1 MELTELKLT
10 ARRFGLLQKMG
21 ITTLEQLLKTYPF
34 RYESH
39 EQLPFDQWQKGDTVG
54 FAGLIASRPAVI
66 RLGKNRTMT
75 RFTVI
80 SWNQELQVTVFNRPW
95 LNAFPFGE
103 TIHIRG
109 TYNGEGKVTA
119 MQAQKKPLEEGLVPV
134 YSMTKGMKPAD
145 MPAILDK
152 ALEHLDQL
160 PDLVPP
166 DLRRRYR
173 LLDKDTSYRWIHRPP
188 DEKRL
193 HLAIRT
199 LKYEEFLCFQ
209 CAVQSES
216 ALGQRKTPRMFDQAL
231 ADAFLDQFPY
241 DLTADQ
247 RQAIED
253 VWSDQRRDTTMYRL
267 VQGDVGSGKTVVAM
281 AAIRACELSGAQSA
295 MMAPTEILARQHLK
309 TLQSAGIEAKL
320 LVSSLSRKEKQEV
333 LEGLRTGT
341 VSVVVGTHSLFQD
354 PVEFADLGL
363 VVADEQQ
370 RFGVSQRRQLLEKG
384 KGADFLMMSATPIP
398 RTYAHFLYGDIALSA
413 VKTMPAGRK
422 PVETRYV
429 RGQSMKPVLKDVLQG
444 LKEGRQCYVVAPAI
458 DENLELD
465 IKGVTSLYEGMVK
478 VLGKDWT
485 IGLLHGRM
493 SAAEKEEVMT
503 RFKAGDIHILVST
516 TVIEVGID
524 VAKATMMV
532 IYDAHRFGLST
543 IHQLRG
549 RCARGP
555 VQGTCWLLSATKD
568 MAAVER
574 LQKLQEL
581 RDGFAISEYD
591 LQLRGPGD
599 LLGTR
604 QSGLPAFVL
613 GDFEKDPAIME
624 AAVQDAAAVLA
635 RRDWPPLM
643 EYVRQ
648 ARDSVRYIVSDVN
661 CPY

>member
-160 PDLVPP
+160 PDLVPA

-333 LEGLRTGT
+333 LEGLKTGT

-624 AAVQDAAAVLA
+624 AAVQDAAAMLA

-648 ARDSVRYIVSDVN
+648 ARDSVRYID
-661 CPY
+661 

>member
-333 LEGLRTGT
+333 LEGLKTGR

-568 MAAVER
+568 MAAIER

-648 ARDSVRYIVSDVN
+648 ARDSVRYID
-661 CPY
+661 

>member
-568 MAAVER
+568 MSAIER

-624 AAVQDAAAVLA
+624 AAVQDAAAMLA

-648 ARDSVRYIVSDVN
+648 ARDSVRYID
-661 CPY
+661 

>member
-54 FAGLIASRPAVI
+54 FTGLIASRPAVI

-253 VWSDQRRDTTMYRL
+253 VLSDQRRDTTMYRL

-295 MMAPTEILARQHLK
+295 LMAPTEILARQHLK

-333 LEGLRTGT
+333 LEGLKTGT

-624 AAVQDAAAVLA
+624 AAVQDAAAMLA

-648 ARDSVRYIVSDVN
+648 ARDSVRYID
-661 CPY
+661 

>member
-333 LEGLRTGT
+333 LEGLKTGT

-624 AAVQDAAAVLA
+624 AAVQDAA
-635 RRDWPPLM
+635 
-643 EYVRQ
+643 
-648 ARDSVRYIVSDVN
+648 
-661 CPY
+661 

>member
-54 FAGLIASRPAVI
+54 FAGLIASHPAVI

-295 MMAPTEILARQHLK
+295 LMAPTEILARQHLK

-333 LEGLRTGT
+333 LEGLKTGT

-624 AAVQDAAAVLA
+624 AAVQDAAAMLA

-648 ARDSVRYIVSDVN
+648 ARDSVRYID
-661 CPY
+661 

>member
-216 ALGQRKTPRMFDQAL
+216 ALGQRKTPRMFDHAL

-624 AAVQDAAAVLA
+624 AAVQDAAAMLA

-648 ARDSVRYIVSDVN
+648 ARDSVRYID
-661 CPY
+661 

>member
-173 LLDKDTSYRWIHRPP
+173 LLDKDTSYRWIHRPS

-281 AAIRACELSGAQSA
+281 AAIRACELAGAQSA
-295 MMAPTEILARQHLK
+295 LMAPTEILARQHLK

-333 LEGLRTGT
+333 LEGLKTGT

-624 AAVQDAAAVLA
+624 AAVQDAAAMLA

-648 ARDSVRYIVSDVN
+648 ARDSVRYID
-661 CPY
+661 

>member
-166 DLRRRYR
+166 DLRHRYR

-333 LEGLRTGT
+333 LEGLKTGR

-648 ARDSVRYIVSDVN
+648 ARDSVRYID
-661 CPY
+661 

>member
-333 LEGLRTGT
+333 LEGLKTGT

-354 PVEFADLGL
+354 PVEFVDLGL

-648 ARDSVRYIVSDVN
+648 ARDSVRYID
-661 CPY
+661 

>member
-1 MELTELKLT
+1 M
-10 ARRFGLLQKMG
+10 
-21 ITTLEQLLKTYPF
+21 
-34 RYESH
+34 
-39 EQLPFDQWQKGDTVG
+39 G

-333 LEGLRTGT
+333 LEGLKTGT

-398 RTYAHFLYGDIALSA
+398 RTYSHFLYGDIALSA

-648 ARDSVRYIVSDVN
+648 ARDSVRYID
-661 CPY
+661 

>member
-173 LLDKDTSYRWIHRPP
+173 LLDKDTSYRWIHRPS

-216 ALGQRKTPRMFDQAL
+216 ALGQRKTPRMFDHAL

-320 LVSSLSRKEKQEV
+320 LVSSLPRKEKQEV

-624 AAVQDAAAVLA
+624 AAVQDAAAMLA

-648 ARDSVRYIVSDVN
+648 ARDSVRYID
-661 CPY
+661 

>member
-333 LEGLRTGT
+333 LEGLKTGR

-624 AAVQDAAAVLA
+624 AAVQDAAAMLV

-648 ARDSVRYIVSDVN
+648 ARDSVRYID
-661 CPY
+661 

>member
-333 LEGLRTGT
+333 LEGLKTGT

-422 PVETRYV
+422 PVETCYV

-624 AAVQDAAAVLA
+624 AAVQDAAAMLA

-648 ARDSVRYIVSDVN
+648 ARDSVRYID
-661 CPY
+661 

>member
-66 RLGKNRTMT
+66 RPGKNRTMT

-333 LEGLRTGT
+333 LEGLKTGT

-648 ARDSVRYIVSDVN
+648 ARDSVRYID
-661 CPY
+661 

>member
-231 ADAFLDQFPY
+231 AEAFLDQFPY

-320 LVSSLSRKEKQEV
+320 LVSSLPRKEKQEV

-568 MAAVER
+568 MAAIER

-624 AAVQDAAAVLA
+624 AAVQDAAAMLA

-648 ARDSVRYIVSDVN
+648 ARDSVRYID
-661 CPY
+661 

>member
-173 LLDKDTSYRWIHRPP
+173 LLDKDTSYRWIHRPS

-231 ADAFLDQFPY
+231 AEAFLDQFPY

-295 MMAPTEILARQHLK
+295 LMAPTEILARQHLK

-333 LEGLRTGT
+333 LEGLKTGT
-341 VSVVVGTHSLFQD
+341 LSVVVGTHSLFQD

-624 AAVQDAAAVLA
+624 AAVQDAAAMLA

-648 ARDSVRYIVSDVN
+648 ARDSVRYID
-661 CPY
+661 

>member
-109 TYNGEGKVTA
+109 NYNGEGKVTA

-333 LEGLRTGT
+333 LEGLKTGT

-568 MAAVER
+568 MAAIER

-624 AAVQDAAAVLA
+624 AAVQDAAAMLV

-648 ARDSVRYIVSDVN
+648 ARDSVRYID
-661 CPY
+661 

>member
-333 LEGLRTGT
+333 LEGLKTGT

-648 ARDSVRYIVSDVN
+648 ARDSVRYID
-661 CPY
+661 

>member
-173 LLDKDTSYRWIHRPP
+173 LLDKDTSYRWIHRPS

-231 ADAFLDQFPY
+231 AEAFLDQFPY

-333 LEGLRTGT
+333 LEGLKTGR

-624 AAVQDAAAVLA
+624 AAVQDAAAMLA

-648 ARDSVRYIVSDVN
+648 ARDSVRYID
-661 CPY
+661 

>member
-333 LEGLRTGT
+333 LEGLKTGT

-568 MAAVER
+568 MSAIER

-624 AAVQDAAAVLA
+624 AAVQDAAAMLV

-648 ARDSVRYIVSDVN
+648 ARDSVRYID
-661 CPY
+661 

>member
-267 VQGDVGSGKTVVAM
+267 VQGDVGSGKAVVAM

-333 LEGLRTGT
+333 LEGLKTGT

-648 ARDSVRYIVSDVN
+648 ARDSVRYID
-661 CPY
+661 

>member
-1 MELTELKLT
+1 
-10 ARRFGLLQKMG
+10 
-21 ITTLEQLLKTYPF
+21 
-34 RYESH
+34 
-39 EQLPFDQWQKGDTVG
+39 
-54 FAGLIASRPAVI
+54 
-66 RLGKNRTMT
+66 
-75 RFTVI
+75 
-80 SWNQELQVTVFNRPW
+80 
-95 LNAFPFGE
+95 
-103 TIHIRG
+103 
-109 TYNGEGKVTA
+109 
-119 MQAQKKPLEEGLVPV
+119 
-134 YSMTKGMKPAD
+134 
-145 MPAILDK
+145 
-152 ALEHLDQL
+152 
-160 PDLVPP
+160 
-166 DLRRRYR
+166 
-173 LLDKDTSYRWIHRPP
+173 
-188 DEKRL
+188 
-193 HLAIRT
+193 
-199 LKYEEFLCFQ
+199 
-209 CAVQSES
+209 
-216 ALGQRKTPRMFDQAL
+216 
-231 ADAFLDQFPY
+231 
-241 DLTADQ
+241 
-247 RQAIED
+247 
-253 VWSDQRRDTTMYRL
+253 
-267 VQGDVGSGKTVVAM
+267 AM

-333 LEGLRTGT
+333 LEGLKTGT

-648 ARDSVRYIVSDVN
+648 ARDSVRYID
-661 CPY
+661 

>member
-253 VWSDQRRDTTMYRL
+253 VWSDQRRDTPMYRL

-333 LEGLRTGT
+333 LEGLKTGT

-624 AAVQDAAAVLA
+624 AAVQDAAAMLA

-648 ARDSVRYIVSDVN
+648 ARDSVRYID
-661 CPY
+661 

>member
-333 LEGLRTGT
+333 LEGLKTGT

-643 EYVRQ
+643 EYVRR
-648 ARDSVRYIVSDVN
+648 ARDSVRYID
-661 CPY
+661 

>member
-216 ALGQRKTPRMFDQAL
+216 ALGQRKTPRMFDHAL

-320 LVSSLSRKEKQEV
+320 LVSSLPRKEKQEV

-384 KGADFLMMSATPIP
+384 TGADFLMMSATPIP

-624 AAVQDAAAVLA
+624 AAVQDAAAMLA

-648 ARDSVRYIVSDVN
+648 ARDSVRYID
-661 CPY
+661 

>member
-320 LVSSLSRKEKQEV
+320 LVASLSRKEKQEV

-568 MAAVER
+568 MAAIER

-624 AAVQDAAAVLA
+624 AAVQDAAAMLA

-648 ARDSVRYIVSDVN
+648 ARDSVRYID
-661 CPY
+661 

>member
-103 TIHIRG
+103 TIHIHG

-160 PDLVPP
+160 PDLVPA

-648 ARDSVRYIVSDVN
+648 ARDSVRYID
-661 CPY
+661 

>member
-134 YSMTKGMKPAD
+134 YFMTKGMKPAD

-216 ALGQRKTPRMFDQAL
+216 AIGQRKTPRMFDQAL

-333 LEGLRTGT
+333 LEGLKTGT

-568 MAAVER
+568 MSAIER

-624 AAVQDAAAVLA
+624 AAVQDAAAMLA

-648 ARDSVRYIVSDVN
+648 ARDSVRYID
-661 CPY
+661 

>member
-333 LEGLRTGT
+333 LEGLKTGR

-568 MAAVER
+568 MSAIER

-648 ARDSVRYIVSDVN
+648 ARDSVRYID
-661 CPY
+661 

>member
-216 ALGQRKTPRMFDQAL
+216 ALGQRKTPRMFDHAL

-333 LEGLRTGT
+333 LEGLKTGT
-341 VSVVVGTHSLFQD
+341 LSVVVGTHSLFQD

-568 MAAVER
+568 MAAIER

-624 AAVQDAAAVLA
+624 AAVQDAAAMLA

-648 ARDSVRYIVSDVN
+648 ARDSVRYID
-661 CPY
+661 

>member
-134 YSMTKGMKPAD
+134 YFMTKGMKPAD

-333 LEGLRTGT
+333 LEGLKTGT

-568 MAAVER
+568 MSAIER

-624 AAVQDAAAVLA
+624 AAVQDAAAMLA

-648 ARDSVRYIVSDVN
+648 ARDSVRYID
-661 CPY
+661 

>member
-624 AAVQDAAAVLA
+624 AAVQDAAAMLA

-648 ARDSVRYIVSDVN
+648 ARDSVRYID
-661 CPY
+661 

>member
-281 AAIRACELSGAQSA
+281 AAIRACELAGAQSA
-295 MMAPTEILARQHLK
+295 LMAPTEILARQHLK

-333 LEGLRTGT
+333 LEGLKTGT

-624 AAVQDAAAVLA
+624 AAVQDAAAMLA

-648 ARDSVRYIVSDVN
+648 ARDSVRYID
-661 CPY
+661 

>member
-281 AAIRACELSGAQSA
+281 VAIRACELSGAQSA
-295 MMAPTEILARQHLK
+295 LMAPTEILARQHLK

-333 LEGLRTGT
+333 LEGLKTGT

-624 AAVQDAAAVLA
+624 AAVQDAAAMLA

-648 ARDSVRYIVSDVN
+648 ARDSVRYID
-661 CPY
+661 

>member
-216 ALGQRKTPRMFDQAL
+216 ALGQRKTPRMFDHAL

-568 MAAVER
+568 MAAIER

-624 AAVQDAAAVLA
+624 AAVQDAAAMLA

-648 ARDSVRYIVSDVN
+648 ARDSVRYID
-661 CPY
+661 

>member
-216 ALGQRKTPRMFDQAL
+216 ALGQRKTPRMFDHAL

-333 LEGLRTGT
+333 LEGLKTGT
-341 VSVVVGTHSLFQD
+341 LSVVVGTHSLFQD

-624 AAVQDAAAVLA
+624 AAVQDAAAMLA

-648 ARDSVRYIVSDVN
+648 ARDSVRYID
-661 CPY
+661 

>member
-231 ADAFLDQFPY
+231 AEAFLDQFPY

-333 LEGLRTGT
+333 LEGLKTGT
-341 VSVVVGTHSLFQD
+341 LSVVVGTHSLFQD

-624 AAVQDAAAVLA
+624 AAVQDAAAMLA

-648 ARDSVRYIVSDVN
+648 ARDSVRYID
-661 CPY
+661 

>member
-152 ALEHLDQL
+152 ALEPLDQL

-295 MMAPTEILARQHLK
+295 MMAPTEILARQHLN

-333 LEGLRTGT
+333 LEGLKTGT

-648 ARDSVRYIVSDVN
+648 ARDSVRYID
-661 CPY
+661 